1 LVSKSNH
8 LILVCLLAK
17 TERQTLKSIP
27 DAYLNI
33 ITPLIQTA
41 RGILEEGRPL
51 AGIAFVGSFE
61 SNTAVPVVLDMGKEA
76 DKDNSAKLIKLAAEF
91 QNADYIFL
99 MMEAWSLRKDKVH
112 RMKEIYER
120 YGSIAASP
128 YAVDIVSMSLE
139 TRHGVWMAQVP
150 IKPKGISKKK
160 RTMGTPEFQLFTEA
174 QGRFVDLLPMKDGAK
189 AAGTLH

>member
-1 LVSKSNH
+1 M
-8 LILVCLLAK
+8 
-17 TERQTLKSIP
+17 KSIP
-27 DAYLNI
+27 DAYLKI

-51 AGIAFVGSFE
+51 VGIAFVGNFE
-61 SNTAVPVVLDMGKEA
+61 SNTAVPVVLDTGSEA
-76 DKDNSAKLIKLAAEF
+76 NKNNSAKLIKLTAEL

-112 RMKEIYER
+112 QMEEIYER

-139 TRHGVWMAQVP
+139 TRHGVWMAQMP

-160 RTMGTPEFQLFTEA
+160 RTIGTPEFQLTEA
-174 QGRFVDLLPMKDGAK
+174 QGRFVDLLPMKDGAET
-189 AAGTLH
+189 AGTLH